1 LQQSSSQPYWLATIF
16 ELQLSTTAALE
27 LLAEQDGVLKEL
39 KPSKMNRLQ
48 RSLISTRVSSVASD
62 STVGAANFLS
72 NTIAILRK
80 YSSHQV
86 EVDDWKVS

>member
-1 LQQSSSQPYWLATIF
+1 
-16 ELQLSTTAALE
+16 
-27 LLAEQDGVLKEL
+27 
-39 KPSKMNRLQ
+39 MNRLQ

-80 YSSHQV
+80 YLGHQV
-86 EVDDWKVS
+86 EVDDWKVSQLFLLHLCSSSALL